1 MGRKR
6 VAVRKAFCSGRTDDS
21 NNPIPADGG
30 GTEPVSGSSS
40 FSLPV
45 PVDGSRGAG
54 SSSFSLPAP
63 VDGSRGAGSSSF
75 SLPAPVDGSRGAESG
90 SSSLPADGDIGVD
103 VPVKGAKPSVSRAE
117 CWKHM
122 NKREIID
129 DGIKSYIAICHY
141 CKTELSTDSAR
152 GTGHLNRHFKA
163 CLKKAGKT
171 FGASMQTQLNSV
183 ADGTVSTWVYNPQ
196 LAREEIIKYIVSEDL
211 PIMMG
216 ESPNFKNLIQRAFF
230 PQYQPVSRTTI
241 KSDLMSQYHK
251 QLAVLKEN
259 FKKVQFSFALT
270 SDIWTSS
277 HQKTSYISVVAHYL
291 DNSYC
296 L

>member
-1 MGRKR
+1 MS
-6 VAVRKAFCSGRTDDS
+6 ADS
-21 NNPIPADGG
+21 TG
-30 GTEPVSGSSS
+30 
-40 FSLPV
+40 
-45 PVDGSRGAG
+45 
-54 SSSFSLPAP
+54 
-63 VDGSRGAGSSSF
+63 
-75 SLPAPVDGSRGAESG
+75 
-90 SSSLPADGDIGVD
+90 
-103 VPVKGAKPSVSRAE
+103 
-117 CWKHM
+117 
-122 NKREIID
+122 
-129 DGIKSYIAICHY
+129 
-141 CKTELSTDSAR
+141 
-152 GTGHLNRHFKA
+152 GTGHLNRHYRA
-163 CLKKAGKT
+163 CLKKAGQT
-171 FGASMQTQLNSV
+171 FGTGVQTQLNFA

-216 ESPNFKNLIQRAFF
+216 ESPNFKNLIQRAFC

-296 L
+296 LNKRVIGFRVMNDSHTGTAIANHILEVVNDFEIKNKILSVTLDNASSNTNAIEYRTPQLQSYIAGYVIHQRCVCHIINLVVQ